1 MAIDADTVV
10 IVGAADIA
18 RIVKRT
24 RARISK
30 ILQEQDRSEPL
41 LPDRN
46 GVINGYPFWWL
57 GSLLPSLDSA
67 GYAIDAAAVDQLR
80 SKQAVPLGTVP
91 VGGAEAAEVLGGIS
105 QSTLRSRTQSRAIAE
120 PLFVMSRN
128 NVWDMDELI
137 VDARSRNFA
146 VDEAAAAK
154 WRDHNGLAASGRR
167 EVEII
172 VRIRA
177 SVPALNDEAGVRRV
191 EGHLRSLL
199 LPGHA
204 AGADRI
210 RVLEV
215 EAQPATQ

>member
-1 MAIDADTVV
+1 MGVNADTVV
-10 IVGAADIA
+10 IVGAADIG

-30 ILQEQDRSEPL
+30 MLQEQDRSDPR

-57 GSLLPSLDSA
+57 GSLLPALDSA
-67 GYAIDAAAVDQLR
+67 GYATDSAAIIQLR
-80 SKQAVPLGTVP
+80 SKQTVPLGTVP

-105 QSTLRSRTQSRAIAE
+105 QSTLRSRAQGRAIAE

-128 NVWDMDELI
+128 KVWDMDELI
-137 VDARSRNFA
+137 VDARSRGFD

-154 WRDHNGLAASGRR
+154 WRAYNGLAAPARR
-167 EVEII
+167 EVEIM
-172 VRIRA
+172 VRIKA
-177 SVPALNDEAGVRRV
+177 SVPALDDEAGKRRV
-191 EGHLRSLL
+191 EGHLRDLL
-199 LPGHA
+199 SPSHTA
-204 AGADRI
+204 SADRI

-215 EAQPATQ
+215 EAQPATH